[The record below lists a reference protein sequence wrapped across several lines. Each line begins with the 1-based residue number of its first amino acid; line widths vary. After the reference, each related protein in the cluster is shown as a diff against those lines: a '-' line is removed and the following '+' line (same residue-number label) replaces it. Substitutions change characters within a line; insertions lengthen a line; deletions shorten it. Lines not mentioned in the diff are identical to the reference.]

1 MPVCR
6 CLLAFGVLAA
16 LWTCSEC
23 AAPGETAAQD
33 AINAIGADIS
43 RVASSL
49 GLQANAL
56 KNALLKDSTL
66 KWNLQDRR
74 LLFTC
79 AGLWQGPAAS
89 PISTLDNTKTSSAT
103 PMLGLDSMVQPFT
116 VTDVFSEFGIAEATD
131 ITGKK
136 SKPLLHM

>member
-1 MPVCR
+1 MPTCR
-6 CLLAFGVLAA
+6 WLLASWVLVA
-16 LWTCSEC
+16 LWACSHC

-33 AINAIGADIS
+33 AINAIGADMT

-66 KWNLQDRR
+66 KWNQQDRR

-79 AGLWQGPAAS
+79 AGLWQGPAAAPTS
-89 PISTLDNTKTSSAT
+89 SLLDNTKDSAAA
-103 PMLGLDSMVQPFT
+103 PMPALDSMVQPFT
-116 VTDVFSEFGIAEATD
+116 VPNVFSEFGVAEATD
-131 ITGKK
+131 ITGDRHR
-136 SKPLLHM
+136 SCT